1 MLDAHVKILL
11 VEDDEIDV
19 LSVKR
24 ALKKSQIINELIIAK
39 DGVEAFEFLKGTNG
53 HDKITR
59 PYLIL
64 LDINMPRMNGL
75 EFLEKIRQDKELYDS
90 VVFVLTTSNSDED
103 KCQAYSKNIAG
114 YILKSNIGNAFNETV
129 SMLDLYWKLV
139 ELPA

>member
-1 MLDAHVKILL
+1 MNDANVKILL

-24 ALKKSQIINELIIAK
+24 ALKKGKIANKLIIAK
-39 DGVEAFEFLKGTNG
+39 DGIEAFEYLKGTNG
-53 HDKITR
+53 HGKITR

-75 EFLEKIRQDKELYDS
+75 EFLEKIREDDDLSDS

-103 KCQAYSKNIAG
+103 KCRAYSKNIAG
-114 YILKSNIGNAFNETV
+114 YVLKSKLGNAFNETI
-129 SMLDLYWKLV
+129 SMLDLYWKIV